1 MVPPYD
7 PLLFPLSD
15 DQLNNM
21 KRLMPIE
28 HLQQVERYFN
38 SLKMSET
45 EIQRRLHIQRN
56 PQRRMRRK
64 HNDSLSESILIKEKI
79 QTASPATVGGQ
90 TIKNNVLIPL
100 TNHHANVINNAK
112 INNTTTVATSDEIS
126 NNTVLKKLLNNNN
139 HPALAGVAET
149 VTSLTKEMNMNG
161 GINGNG
167 LDIAVGGESAGRDSN
182 SRMSMDDD
190 DDYVNDLNDSDSETE
205 TGEES
210 SIFVPDEDEL
220 DCDDDESI
228 IDDADEMPPTVSRRR
243 GPFKS
248 QSSYTSSSGA
258 RKGGN
263 SSIKGGYN

>member
-1 MVPPYD
+1 
-7 PLLFPLSD
+7 
-15 DQLNNM
+15 M
-21 KRLMPIE
+21 KQLMPYE
-28 HLQQVERYFN
+28 HLQQVEKYFT
-38 SLKMSET
+38 SPKMSET
-45 EIQRRLHIQRN
+45 EIQRRLHMQRN
-56 PQRRMRRK
+56 PQKRMRRK

-79 QTASPATVGGQ
+79 QTSSPATVGVS

-139 HPALAGVAET
+139 HPALAGVSET

-167 LDIAVGGESAGRDSN
+167 FDIAVGISSGIRADSN
-182 SRMSMDDD
+182 RRTSMDDEED
-190 DDYVNDLNDSDSETE
+190 FVNDLSDSDSETE

-248 QSSYTSSSGA
+248 QSSISSNPSSGSA
-258 RKGGN
+258 RKGGK
-263 SSIKGGYN
+263 SSLKGGYN